1 MWLFFF
7 LKNFNTV
14 SYTTSELYPEKFSLS
29 RKKFVNYLNTVC
41 PNLKNFSQLE
51 DTLTSFKPVKL
62 TIESGEW
69 EELGVN
75 SNITPD
81 ELFKFHYD
89 KIVVSNK
96 EQEEVRT
103 PYSNFKLNKTFN
115 TQMKDYFDNMSDKL
129 GIRKNINKK

>member
-29 RKKFVNYLNTVC
+29 RKKFVNYLNTIC

-51 DTLTSFKPVKL
+51 DALTSFKPIKL
-62 TIESGEW
+62 IIESGEW
-69 EELGVN
+69 EELDIH
-75 SNITPD
+75 SDITPD

-96 EQEEVRT
+96 KEEEIKT
-103 PYSNFKLNKTFN
+103 PYSNFKLNRKFN
-115 TQMKDYFDNMSDKL
+115 SQMKDYFEGLSDKL
-129 GIRKNINKK
+129 GIRKKSN

>member
-29 RKKFVNYLNTVC
+29 RKKFVNYLNTIC

-51 DTLTSFKPVKL
+51 DALTSFKPIKL
-62 TIESGEW
+62 IIESGEW
-69 EELGVN
+69 EELDVN
-75 SNITPD
+75 SNITSD

-89 KIVVSNK
+89 KIVVSNRK
-96 EQEEVRT
+96 EEEIKT
-103 PYSNFKLNKTFN
+103 PYSNFKLNRKFN
-115 TQMKDYFDNMSDKL
+115 SEMKDYFGGLSDKL
-129 GIRKNINKK
+129 GIRKKLN